1 MKIYIKNM
9 VCQRCRLAVINILND
24 MALSYNSVQLG
35 VIDFDNYYGQKLP
48 IDVETSL
55 ANELQALGFSLLSD
69 KTSMLIE
76 SIKLSCFDFLK
87 QIEHTDKKTL
97 SKHITSTVHF
107 EYNYLSQL
115 FSVVEGITIE
125 QYFIRL
131 RVEKVKE
138 LLVYNEISISE
149 IAFQLGYSSVAHLS
163 GQFKK
168 VTGLTPGY
176 FRALKNEKLRS
187 PLDKL

>member
-9 VCQRCRLAVINILND
+9 VCDRCCLVVGNVLKNIGLRYASID
-24 MALSYNSVQLG
+24 LG
-35 VIDFDNYYGQKLP
+35 EIDFADYHGEKLP
-48 IDVETSL
+48 DDVESL
-55 ANELQALGFSLLSD
+55 LSGDLEALGFSILSD
-69 KTSMLIE
+69 KKSKLIE
-76 SIKLSCFDFLK
+76 DIKKSCLDYI
-87 QIEHTDKKTL
+87 QHIEESDKKVL
-97 SKHITSTVHF
+97 SDHISSAVQL
-107 EYNYLSQL
+107 EYNYLSHL

-138 LLVYNEISISE
+138 FLVYGEMALGE

-168 VTGLTPGY
+168 VTGLTPSY
-176 FRALKNEKLRS
+176 FRSLKNQKLRYS
-187 PLDKL
+187 LDKL

>member
-9 VCQRCRLAVINILND
+9 VCDRCSLAVGNVLKNIGLRYASID
-24 MALSYNSVQLG
+24 LG
-35 VIDFDNYYGQKLP
+35 EIDFTDYHGEKLP
-48 IDVETSL
+48 GDVETLLSDDL
-55 ANELQALGFSLLSD
+55 EALGFSILSD
-69 KTSMLIE
+69 KKSKLIE
-76 SIKLSCFDFLK
+76 DIKKSCLDYI
-87 QIEHTDKKTL
+87 QHIEALDKKVL
-97 SKHITSTVHF
+97 SDHICGAIAL
-107 EYNYLSQL
+107 EYNYLSHL

-138 LLVYNEISISE
+138 LLVYGEMALGE

-168 VTGLTPGY
+168 VTGLTPSY
-176 FRALKNEKLRS
+176 FRSLKNQKLRYS
-187 PLDKL
+187 LDKL

>member
-9 VCQRCRLAVINILND
+9 VCDRCCLAVAEILKNRGLRYASID
-24 MALSYNSVQLG
+24 LG
-35 VIDFDNYYGQKLP
+35 EIDFSDYQGARLP
-48 IDVETSL
+48 EDVEAL
-55 ANELQALGFSLLSD
+55 LRDDLEALGFSILGDMKS
-69 KTSMLIE
+69 KLIE
-76 SIKLSCFDFLK
+76 AIKKSCLDYI
-87 QIEHTDKKTL
+87 QHIDVADKKVL
-97 SKHITSTVHF
+97 SEHISRAIQL
-107 EYNYLSQL
+107 EYNYLSHL

-138 LLVYNEISISE
+138 LLVYGEMALGE

-168 VTGLTPGY
+168 ITGLTPSY
-176 FRALKNEKLRS
+176 FRTLKDEKLRS
-187 PLDKL
+187 SLDKL